1 VIIRT
6 GVKVLGFSGLFNFGF
21 EMLVR
26 RAVEL
31 DMIILLSV
39 CPTQKMYYTEAY
51 SLPCKTDHRNVK
63 SFQK

>member
-1 VIIRT
+1 MFVRT
-6 GVKVLGFSGLFNFGF
+6 GVKVLSFSGLFNFSF

-39 CPTQKMYYTEAY
+39 CPTQ
-51 SLPCKTDHRNVK
+51 
-63 SFQK
+63 